1 MKLADAPLVKEQIT
15 DEERYMFM
23 KLGLRM
29 RARLLLGKLTSGNI
43 TLQDSISKH
52 K

>member
-1 MKLADAPLVKEQIT
+1 MAKLDGQMKPASASPFKEQIT

-29 RARLLLGKLTSGNI
+29 RARLLLGKLTSSN
-43 TLQDSISKH
+43 S
-52 K
+52 